1 MVTNYRSKLI
11 HLFMFAIAMAF
22 VETAVVVY
30 LRALYYPEGF
40 SIILK
45 QLPPLHLHIETLR
58 ELATIIMLLA
68 VAGVAGRKG
77 WERFGYFL
85 ILFGVWDI
93 FYYVFLKLSLNWPAS
108 LTDWDVLFLIPI
120 PWIGPI
126 IAPMLVSIVLIIS
139 GISITRLYLRELRF
153 RPVMGTKLLFV
164 LGTAAILFSFM
175 RDSNS
180 VMQNQMPEPYWYPL
194 LFGGLAAYLLALWLS
209 IRKVKH

>member
-1 MVTNYRSKLI
+1 
-11 HLFMFAIAMAF
+11 MAF
-22 VETAVVVY
+22 VEAAVVVY

-45 QLPPLHLHIETLR
+45 QLPQLHLRIEAIR

-68 VAGVAGRKG
+68 VAGIAGKKG
-77 WERFGYFL
+77 WERFGYFM

-108 LTDWDVLFLIPI
+108 VTDWDVLFLIPV
-120 PWIGPI
+120 PWIGPV
-126 IAPMLVSIVLIIS
+126 IAPILVSLVLIVA

-153 RPVMGTKLLFV
+153 RPVMGTKILFL
-164 LGTAAILFSFM
+164 LGTAAILFTFM

-180 VMQNQMPEPYWYPL
+180 VLHGQMPEAYWYPL
-194 LFGGLAAYLLALWLS
+194 LFAGLAAYLVALWLS
-209 IRKVKH
+209 IRRVKH